1 MHRSEGR
8 FLTTHVGSLPR
19 SPQLLAMLLAKE
31 QGANVDEAAFRHQ
44 IEQDLKGVVDHQYRA
59 GIDIVGD
66 GELPRIGF
74 SFYVKDRM
82 SGFGGVAK
90 RGTVTD
96 FAKFPDFA
104 ALKLASGS
112 KLAQKRDDLSGAGVR
127 SSNRIRSAPSG
138 RASGVGCVRSSS
150 GNLRRAIP
158 RDLRHRRNSR
168 HHFDHS
174 TALS

>member
-31 QGANVDEAAFRHQ
+31 QGANADEAAFRHQ
-44 IEQDLKGVVDHQYRA
+44 IEHDLKGVVDHQYRA

-112 KLAQKRDDLSGAGVR
+112 KLGKSATIYQAPECVARIEHDPRQAAARQELDAFAQALA
-127 SSNRIRSAPSG
+127 
-138 RASGVGCVRSSS
+138 ASGVQFRETFVTAATPGIIST
-150 GNLRRAIP
+150 
-158 RDLRHRRNSR
+158 
-168 HHFDHS
+168 

>member
-19 SPQLLAMLLAKE
+19 SSRLLSMLQAKE
-31 QGANVDEAAFRHQ
+31 QGARVDEAAFGHQ
-44 IEQDLKGVVDHQYRA
+44 VERDLKAALDHQFKA
-59 GIDIVGD
+59 GIDIAGD

-82 SGFGGVAK
+82 RGFGGVAK

-112 KLAQKRDDLSGAGVR
+112 KFAG
-127 SSNRIRSAPSG
+127 SKSAT
-138 RASGVGCVRSSS
+138 
-150 GNLRRAIP
+150 I
-158 RDLRHRRNSR
+158 
-168 HHFDHS
+168 
-174 TALS
+174 

>member
-19 SPQLLAMLLAKE
+19 SPRLLSMLVAKE
-31 QGANVDEAAFRHQ
+31 QGEKVDEAAFAHQ
-44 IEQDLKGVVDHQYRA
+44 VEHDLKAVLDHQYKA
-59 GIDIVGD
+59 GIDIAGD

-90 RGTVTD
+90 RGNVTD

-104 ALKLASGS
+104 A
-112 KLAQKRDDLSGAGVR
+112 
-127 SSNRIRSAPSG
+127 SS
-138 RASGVGCVRSSS
+138 
-150 GNLRRAIP
+150 
-158 RDLRHRRNSR
+158 
-168 HHFDHS
+168 
-174 TALS
+174 

>member
-31 QGANVDEAAFRHQ
+31 LGANVDEAAFRHQ
-44 IEQDLKGVVDHQYRA
+44 IEHDLKGVVDHQYRA

-104 ALKLASGS
+104 ALKVASGS
-112 KLAQKRDDLSGAGVR
+112 KLAKSATIYQAPEASASIGWGGAAK
-127 SSNRIRSAPSG
+127 SSRG
-138 RASGVGCVRSSS
+138 LGG
-150 GNLRRAIP
+150 L
-158 RDLRHRRNSR
+158 
-168 HHFDHS
+168 
-174 TALS
+174 